1 MISTTLMRT
10 HLYTPGL
17 LYFELLLGC
26 CYCVRVSLKNILGI
40 IDRLLVRDQEMFFV
54 FTQLKEGLVG
64 AKILDAVVH
73 SIVVLDQADLTLF
86 EVAFYLLYL

>member
-1 MISTTLMRT
+1 MITTTLMRSP
-10 HLYTPGL
+10 LYTLGL
-17 LYFELLLGC
+17 LFFEYLLGS
-26 CYCVRVSLKNILGI
+26 CYCVRVGLKNILGI
-40 IDRLLVRDQEMFFV
+40 IDRLLVRDQEKLFV

-73 SIVVLDQADLTLF
+73 SIVVLDHGDLTLF